1 MTDETKLTEQ
11 ECRRKAAIDLFNL
24 TWELSDKPDRTE
36 EETDQMIHAA
46 HASRFH
52 WGEVGTTVNHLR
64 GDWQIAHVYTIL
76 DLPERALHYA
86 RLCLQQCEATHISDF
101 DLAYA
106 YAGMSRALACNG
118 DLVEAEKFYRLAADA
133 GKMIHAEEDYQQFES
148 DLTAPPWYGLR

>member
-11 ECRRKAAIDLFNL
+11 EWHRKAAIDSFNL
-24 TWELSDKPDRTE
+24 TWELIDKPDPTE

-52 WGEVGTTVNHLR
+52 WGEVGTAVNHLR
-64 GDWQIAHVYTIL
+64 GDWQIAHVCTIL
-76 DLPERALHYA
+76 NLPQRALHYA
-86 RLCLQQCEATHISDF
+86 QLCLRQCEDNRIGDF

-118 DLVEAEKFYRLAADA
+118 DLVEAEKLYRLAVDA
-133 GKMIHAEEDYQQFES
+133 RKMIHAEEDYQQFES
-148 DLTAPPWYGLR
+148 DLAAPPWYGLK